1 MKSEI
6 MNVPK
11 KPIRRW
17 LPAIPVRRQKAKY
30 MSTPIVKS
38 IYVFISSG
46 SFGNESSTGRVNW
59 AESAASN
66 V

>member
-38 IYVFISSG
+38 IYVLSLLARSG
-46 SFGNESSTGRVNW
+46 MR
-59 AESAASN
+59 AAPEE
-66 V
+66 